1 MKTIGIT
8 GGVGA
13 GKSEILNYID
23 KNYNCKIV
31 LADKLAYELESPG
44 NECFEQIVDVI
55 GSECLDRDG
64 FIDKKKM
71 AALIFS
77 DPKILDKVNGILHP
91 AVKKYVL
98 NLINSI
104 NDQYD
109 YFFLEAALL
118 IEEEYDKILDEL
130 WYIRADAEV
139 RRKRLKDS
147 RGYSDEKIDSIFES
161 QLSDEVFLKHCK
173 TVIDNNGNLTET
185 YNQIDAALAV
195 SI

>member
-77 DPKILDKVNGILHP
+77 DPKMLDKVNGILHP

-185 YNQIDAALAV
+185 YKQIDAALAV